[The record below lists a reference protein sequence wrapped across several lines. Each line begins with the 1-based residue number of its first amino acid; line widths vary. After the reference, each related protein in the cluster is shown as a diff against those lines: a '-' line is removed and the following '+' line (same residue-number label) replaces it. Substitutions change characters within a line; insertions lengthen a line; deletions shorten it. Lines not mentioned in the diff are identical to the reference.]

1 MLSAAYT
8 IAQWVEYVS
17 GAIVLLALAAVATRL
32 RKRPRGLILGPL
44 CVLVCAAVI
53 CAGAFVFS
61 GTRVQQV
68 SLNSIRQVG
77 LETHRAGLRTNAVI
91 YQVQATASVSV
102 RALPSTSGLSGTV
115 NHVIASLVQETT
127 TVDADVAVYGLIN
140 FATLAS
146 RTATVDRQA
155 RTITVSLPNPEI
167 GPDTTYIA
175 SVNAIQVREGPLYA
189 LVKGLAGMVDSLLHR
204 PVVSLSAQPALTK
217 AETAA
222 MAQARQSTAL
232 EACGRQQIIQQLA
245 HILEL
250 MPQYDGYSLFVIWP
264 TPAPSGANCPAAP
277 Q

>member
-1 MLSAAYT
+1 MLTAAYT
-8 IAQWVEYVS
+8 VAQWAEYAS
-17 GAIVLLALAAVATRL
+17 GAIVLLALAAVAARL

-68 SLNSIRQVG
+68 SLNSIRLVG

-91 YQVQATASVSV
+91 YQVQATASVTV
-102 RALPSTSGLSGTV
+102 RVLPSTGGLSGTLSQ
-115 NHVIASLVQETT
+115 VIASLVQETT

-140 FATLAS
+140 FATLTS

-175 SVNAIQVREGPLYA
+175 SVNEIQVREGPLYA
-189 LVKGLAGMVDSLLHR
+189 LFKGLAGMVDSLLHR

-222 MAQARQSTAL
+222 LAQARQSTAL
-232 EACGRQQIIQQLA
+232 EGCGRQEIIQQLA
-245 HILEL
+245 RILEL
-250 MPQYDGYSLFVIWP
+250 TPQYDGYRLFVIWP
-264 TPAPSGANCPAAP
+264 TPAPSGVNCPAGP